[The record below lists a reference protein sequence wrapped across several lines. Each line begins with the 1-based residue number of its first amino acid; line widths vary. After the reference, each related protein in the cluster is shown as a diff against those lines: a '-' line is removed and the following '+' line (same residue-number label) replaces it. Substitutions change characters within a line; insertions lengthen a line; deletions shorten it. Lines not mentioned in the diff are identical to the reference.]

1 MTSLLAATVLFFQ
14 VSAVTLPD
22 APKPVEPIA
31 IASTSVDAQPLLAP
45 VPSEDSLAG
54 ITSAHTSA
62 LLGRASTLAV
72 PERATSS
79 RRQWL
84 ALCLATHAT
93 ATFDAW
99 TTRRALA
106 TGDYETDPTLR
117 PFAGSAAIYGAVQV
131 SPLIL
136 DFVGYRM
143 QHSEFGL
150 VRKFWRLPQSLSAAV
165 SLGAGAH
172 NLSITR

>member
-1 MTSLLAATVLFFQ
+1 VTSFLAATVLLFQ
-14 VSAVTLPD
+14 VSAVMLPD
-22 APKPVEPIA
+22 APKPAEPAA
-31 IASTSVDAQPLLAP
+31 IVSTSVDAQPSLAR

-54 ITSAHTSA
+54 ITSAPTSA
-62 LLGRASTLAV
+62 LLGRASTIAV
-72 PERATSS
+72 HERATSS

-99 TTRRALA
+99 TTRRALVD
-106 TGDYETDPTLR
+106 GNYETDPTLR
-117 PFAGSAAIYGAVQV
+117 PFVGSSAIYAAIQV

-136 DFVGYRM
+136 DLVGYKM

-150 VRKFWRLPQSLSAAV
+150 LRKFWRVPQSLSAAV
-165 SLGAGAH
+165 SLGAGFH
-172 NLSITR
+172 NLSVTP